1 MSRKIGARGAGSWS
15 PRGVGRH
22 PKCGQVVECHDS
34 RLFAG
39 RDDEPAVP
47 ELEVDQVIERSAGF
61 SNEIQPSDAGIRDAI
76 RHKLGYVL
84 RSHEERPELAPEGR
98 RQRPITASTDL
109 ETSVRE

>member
-1 MSRKIGARGAGSWS
+1 M
-15 PRGVGRH
+15 
-22 PKCGQVVECHDS
+22 
-34 RLFAG
+34 
-39 RDDEPAVP
+39 
-47 ELEVDQVIERSAGF
+47 IERSAGF
-61 SNEIQPSDAGIRDAI
+61 SDEIQPSDAGIRDAI